1 MKKIIGF
8 FLLGLCSL
16 LASAQTQ
23 SPDEFL
29 GYKIG
34 THFTPHNK
42 IVDYFKHV
50 YEQNP
55 ALINL
60 QQYGE
65 TVERRPLYLT
75 YISSA
80 ENIKNLES
88 IRENNMALAQMG
100 KNPTSAAAKTPAI
113 VWLSYN
119 VHGNEASSSEAAM
132 LTLYEL
138 VKPGNTEAQSWL
150 ENTVVVIDPC
160 LNPDGRDRYVNWFN
174 NVVGVTPNKLLI
186 SREHREPWPGGRSN
200 HYNFDL
206 NRDWAWQ
213 TQIETQQRMD
223 EYNRWLPQVHVD
235 FHEQGINNPYYFAP
249 AAQPYHE
256 VLTDYQRS
264 FQETIGKA
272 NAAIFDK
279 NNWLFFTKE
288 YFDLLYPSYG
298 DTYPLYNG
306 SIGMTY
312 EQAGGPAGGLI
323 AEKELGDSLT
333 LTERAIHHFYTGI
346 TTIKTAAENKT
357 ELIKN
362 FTQFFDD
369 AVKGKVGI
377 YKTYVLKYQDADAQ
391 RIEDLKDLLDKNG
404 ITYGTGNGSA
414 KGYNY
419 FTQKEESFSIQ
430 HKDLVIS
437 AAQPKAALIK
447 VLFEPHTK
455 LVDSATY
462 DITAWALPYAY
473 GVNAFASKDKID
485 VSPIKINNVVN
496 FFPNNNYGYVLKWD
510 GMKSARAMSQFLQ
523 KGIRLRFAEKDFT
536 SNGQKFSRGS
546 ILILKSGNAAFQ
558 NNLANLINEI
568 ASAEKVEFY
577 SVATGLSE
585 SGPDFGSDRMIA
597 LKTPTVAML
606 TGDEVSS
613 LGAGEVWSFFDNDLK
628 YPLTLIN
635 AKDAARMD
643 WNAFDVVIM
652 PDGYYSF
659 LENKNAAASL
669 QRWISSGGK
678 LVALE
683 GAVDQLSSQ
692 EWSSVK
698 AKKNK
703 EEDKDKPGVDYQLLN
718 SYNERDNNY
727 ISNQTPGAIFKI
739 EIDNSHPLMF
749 GFPNYYYSL
758 KTNPNLYSFME
769 GEGWNVGVLK
779 KAAPVAGF
787 VGYKLDPLLK
797 DGWIFGVQNLG
808 RGTIT
813 YLTDDVLFRN
823 FWQNGK
829 MVMVNAVFLVGQ

>member
-1 MKKIIGF
+1 MALICF
-8 FLLGLCSL
+8 Q
-16 LASAQTQ
+16 ANAQTK
-23 SPDEFL
+23 SPEEFL
-29 GYKIG
+29 GYKVG
-34 THFTPHNK
+34 EHFTPHYK
-42 IVDYFKHV
+42 IVDYFKQV
-50 YEQNP
+50 AAQNP
-55 ALINL
+55 TLVSL
-60 QQYGE
+60 QQYGKTNE
-65 TVERRPLYLT
+65 GRPLYFS

-88 IRENNMALAQMG
+88 IRENNMALAQMENT
-100 KNPTSAAAKTPAI
+100 KSSAAVNAPAI

-150 ENTVVVIDPC
+150 QNTVVVMDPC

-174 NVVGVTPNKLLI
+174 STVGKTPNKLLV

-213 TQIETQQRMD
+213 TQIETQQRMAV
-223 EYNRWLPQVHVD
+223 YNKWLPQVHVD

-256 VLTDYQRS
+256 VLTDFQRS
-264 FQETIGKA
+264 FQQTIGKA
-272 NAAIFDK
+272 NAEIFDK

-312 EQAGGPAGGLI
+312 EQAGGPAGGLL

-333 LTERAIHHFYTGI
+333 LTERALHHFYTGI
-346 TTIKTAAENKT
+346 TTIKTASENKAA
-357 ELIKN
+357 LVKN
-362 FTQFFDD
+362 FAQFFDD
-369 AVKGKVGI
+369 ALKGNVGL
-377 YKTYVLKYQDADAQ
+377 YKTYILKYQAEDAE
-391 RIEDLKDLLDKNG
+391 RINDLKTLLDKNG
-404 ITYGTGNGSA
+404 IVYGTASGSA

-419 FTQKEESFSIQ
+419 FTQKEENFSIGN
-430 HKDLVIS
+430 KDLVIS

-447 VLFEPHTK
+447 VLFEPQTK

-462 DITAWALPYAY
+462 DITAWAMPYAY
-473 GVNAFASKDKID
+473 GINTFASKDKIS
-485 VSPIKINNVVN
+485 VKSSSAEINTINNSLKDA
-496 FFPNNNYGYVLKWD
+496 YGYVLKWD
-510 GMKSARAMSQFLQ
+510 GMKAARAMSQLVQ
-523 KGIRLRFAEKDFT
+523 KGIRLRFAEKNFT
-536 SNGQKFSRGS
+536 SNGQNFSRGS
-546 ILILKSGNAAFQ
+546 LLILKSGNAAFQ
-558 NNLANLINEI
+558 NNLAQVINEI
-568 ASAEKVEFY
+568 AREEKVTFFP
-577 SVATGLSE
+577 VASGLSDA
-585 SGPDFGSDRMIA
+585 GPDFGSDKMIA
-597 LKTPTVAML
+597 LKTPRVAML
-606 TGDEVSS
+606 TGEEVSS
-613 LGAGEVWSFFDNDLK
+613 LGAGEIWNFFDNDLK

-635 AKDAARMD
+635 AKDAGRMD

-659 LENKNAAASL
+659 LDNKNMAPSL
-669 QRWISSGGK
+669 QRWINGGGK
-678 LVALE
+678 LIALE
-683 GAVDQLSSQ
+683 GAVDQLSGQ

-698 AKKNK
+698 AKKNTD
-703 EEDKDKPGVDYQLLN
+703 EDKEKKSVDYKLLN
-718 SYNERDNNY
+718 SYKERENNY
-727 ISNQTPGAIFKI
+727 ISNNTPGAIFKV

-749 GFPNYYYSL
+749 GYPDYYYTL
-758 KTNPNLYSFME
+758 KTTPNLYSFME
-769 GEGWNVGVLK
+769 GGGWNVGVLK
-779 KAAPVAGF
+779 KAEPVSGF
-787 VGYKLDPLLK
+787 VGYKLDPVLK

-808 RGTIT
+808 RGSIT

-829 MVMVNAVFLVGQ
+829 LIMVNAVFLVGQ

>member
-1 MKKIIGF
+1 MVFICIQTN
-8 FLLGLCSL
+8 
-16 LASAQTQ
+16 AQTK
-23 SPDEFL
+23 SPEEFL
-29 GYKIG
+29 GYKVG
-34 THFTPHNK
+34 EHFTPHYK

-50 YEQNP
+50 AAQNP
-55 ALINL
+55 TLVSL
-60 QQYGE
+60 QQYGKTNE
-65 TVERRPLYLT
+65 GRPLYFS

-88 IRENNMALAQMG
+88 IRENNMALAQMENT
-100 KNPTSAAAKTPAI
+100 KSSAAANAPAI

-138 VKPGNTEAQSWL
+138 IKPGNIQAQSWL
-150 ENTVVVIDPC
+150 QNTVVVIDPC

-174 NVVGVTPNKLLI
+174 SVVGKTPNKLLI

-213 TQIETQQRMD
+213 TQIETQQRMGV
-223 EYNRWLPQVHVD
+223 YNKWLPQVHVD

-256 VLTDYQRS
+256 VLTDFQRS
-264 FQETIGKA
+264 FQQTIGKA
-272 NAAIFDK
+272 NAEVFDK

-288 YFDLLYPSYG
+288 LFDLLYPSYG

-333 LTERAIHHFYTGI
+333 LTERALHHFYTGI
-346 TTIKTAAENKT
+346 TTIKTASENKAA
-357 ELIKN
+357 LVKN

-369 AVKGKVGI
+369 AVKGNVGL
-377 YKTYVLKYQDADAQ
+377 YKSYVLKYQDADAE
-391 RIEDLKDLLDKNG
+391 RLNDLKYLLDKNG
-404 ITYGTGNGSA
+404 ITYGTGSGNARGF
-414 KGYNY
+414 NY
-419 FTQKEESFSIQ
+419 FTQKEESFSIGN
-430 HKDLVIS
+430 KDLVIS

-447 VLFEPHTK
+447 VLFEPQTK

-462 DITAWALPYAY
+462 DITAWAMPYAY
-473 GVNAFASKDKID
+473 GINTFASKDKIS
-485 VSPIKINNVVN
+485 VKSSSAEINTINSSLN
-496 FFPNNNYGYVLKWD
+496 DAYGYVLKWD
-510 GMKSARAMSQFLQ
+510 GMKAARAMSQLVQ
-523 KGIRLRFAEKDFT
+523 KGLRLRFAEKDFT
-536 SNGQKFSRGS
+536 SNGQNFSRGS
-546 ILILKSGNAAFQ
+546 LLILKSGNAAFQ
-558 NNLANLINEI
+558 NNLVAILKEI
-568 ASAEKVEFY
+568 AGKEKVAFFP
-577 SVATGLSE
+577 VASGLSDA
-585 SGPDFGSDRMIA
+585 GPDFGSDKMIA
-597 LKTPTVAML
+597 LKTPKVAML
-606 TGDEVSS
+606 TGEEVSS
-613 LGAGEVWSFFDNDLK
+613 LGAGEIWNFFDNDLK

-659 LENKNAAASL
+659 LDNKNAAAGL
-669 QRWISSGGK
+669 ERWISAGGK
-678 LVALE
+678 LIALE
-683 GAVDQLSSQ
+683 GAIDQLSGQ
-692 EWSSVK
+692 VWSSVK

-703 EEDKDKPGVDYQLLN
+703 EEEKDKGGVDYSLLN
-718 SYNERDNNY
+718 NYKERDNNF
-727 ISNQTPGAIFKI
+727 ISINTFGAIFKV
-739 EIDNSHPLMF
+739 EVDNSHPLMF
-749 GFPNYYYSL
+749 GYPNYYYTL
-758 KTNPNLYSFME
+758 KNTPNLYSFMD
-769 GEGWNVGVLK
+769 GGGWNVGVLK
-779 KAAPVAGF
+779 KAEPVSGF

-797 DGWIFGVQNLG
+797 DGWVFGVQNLG
-808 RGTIT
+808 RGSIT

-829 MVMVNAVFLVGQ
+829 LIMVNAVFLVGQ

>member
-1 MKKIIGF
+1 MKKIMLFLVLGF
-8 FLLGLCSL
+8 LCL
-16 LASAQTQ
+16 QTFAQTL
-23 SPDEFL
+23 SPEDFL
-29 GYKIG
+29 GYKVG
-34 THFTPHNK
+34 EHFTPHHK

-50 YEQNP
+50 TEKNP
-55 ALINL
+55 SLVKL
-60 QQYGE
+60 KSYGE
-65 TVERRPLYLT
+65 TNERRPLYLA

-80 ENIKNLES
+80 ENIKNLEN
-88 IRENNMALAQMG
+88 IRENNLALAQMG
-100 KNPTSAAAKTPAI
+100 NNKTVAENAAPAV

-132 LTLYEL
+132 LTIYEL
-138 VKPGNTEAQSWL
+138 VKSGGAASTWL
-150 ENTVVVIDPC
+150 QNTVIVMDPC
-160 LNPDGRDRYVNWFN
+160 LNPDGRERYVNWFN
-174 NVVGVTPNKLLI
+174 GVVGKNPNKLLV

-213 TQIETQQRMD
+213 TQVETQQRMFV
-223 EYNRWLPQVHVD
+223 YNRWLPQVHVD

-256 VLTDYQRS
+256 VLTEFQRS
-264 FQETIGKA
+264 FQQTIGKA
-272 NAAIFDK
+272 NAEVFDK

-333 LTERAIHHFYTGI
+333 LTERALHHYYTGI
-346 TTIKTAAENKT
+346 TTIKTASENKAA
-357 ELIKN
+357 LINN
-362 FTQFFDD
+362 FSQFFND
-369 AVKGKVGI
+369 AVNGNVGI
-377 YKTYVLKYQDADAQ
+377 YKTYILKYADEDAE
-391 RIEDLKDLLDKNG
+391 RINDLKNLLDKNG
-404 ITYGTGNGSA
+404 ITYGTGSGKA

-419 FTQKEESFSIQ
+419 FTQKEESFSIENN
-430 HKDLVIS
+430 DLVIS
-437 AAQPKAALIK
+437 SAQPKAAMLK
-447 VLFEPHTK
+447 VLFEPQTK

-473 GVNAFASKDKID
+473 GIKAFASKDKIA
-485 VSPIKINNVVN
+485 VKVPEKINVVS
-496 FFPNNNYGYVLKWD
+496 FVLDNYGYVLKWD
-510 GMKSARAMSQFLQ
+510 GMKSAKAMSQLLQ

-536 SNGQKFSRGS
+536 SNGRKFNRGS
-546 ILILKSGNAAFQ
+546 ILILKSGNPAFHS
-558 NNLANLINEI
+558 NLFQVVNDI
-568 ASAEKVEFY
+568 ASEENVDFY
-577 SVATGLSE
+577 SVTSGLSDV
-585 SGPDFGSDRMIA
+585 GPDFGSDKMIA
-597 LKTPTVAML
+597 LKSPNVAML

-613 LGAGEVWSFFDNDLK
+613 LGAGEIWNFFDNDLK

-659 LENKNAAASL
+659 LDNKNAAAGL
-669 QRWISSGGK
+669 ERWISAGGK
-678 LVALE
+678 LIALE
-683 GAVDQLSSQ
+683 GAVGQLSNQ

-703 EEDKDKPGVDYQLLN
+703 EEDKEKNVVDYHLLS
-718 SYNERDNNY
+718 SYKERENNY
-727 ISNQTPGAIFKI
+727 ISNNTPGAIFKV

-749 GFPNYYYSL
+749 GYPNYYYTL
-758 KTNPNLYSFME
+758 KTNPNLYSFMDD
-769 GEGWNVGVLK
+769 GGWNVGVLK
-779 KAAPVAGF
+779 KAEPVSGF
-787 VGYKLDPLLK
+787 VGYKLDPVLK
-797 DGWIFGVQNLG
+797 DGWIFGVQNFG
-808 RGTIT
+808 RGSIT

-829 MVMVNAVFLVGQ
+829 LIMVNAVFLVGQ